1 MAGSL
6 VLPRLCPVPFT
17 CPPSLPAASYLLLTR
32 SVQGFRVPAAVCR
45 MPQLARPVWMEPRSG
60 SPVGGAVEGSR
71 ARMLPVP
78 GTVTSGWW
86 RSPLAPMLLRRP
98 CAAATCLCPACLQV
112 FLSFQEVTA
121 SQQHLEEAK
130 KEHTHLLESTRQLR
144 RLLDELRARKVEL
157 KSQVQALQAQSR
169 RLQKHVRWCG
179 CPGLGHPPPPPPAA
193 CPPAAL
199 GPAMRWR
206 SQAEGL
212 CCIC

>member
-1 MAGSL
+1 M
-6 VLPRLCPVPFT
+6 
-17 CPPSLPAASYLLLTR
+17 
-32 SVQGFRVPAAVCR
+32 
-45 MPQLARPVWMEPRSG
+45 
-60 SPVGGAVEGSR
+60 EGSR

-78 GTVTSGWW
+78 GTVTLGWW
-86 RSPLAPMLLRRP
+86 RSPLAPMLLRSP
-98 CAAATCLCPACLQV
+98 CAAAACLCPTCLQV
-112 FLSFQEVTA
+112 LLSFQEVTA

-157 KSQVQALQAQSR
+157 KSQVHALQAQSR

-179 CPGLGHPPPPPPAA
+179 RPGLGPPAA
-193 CPPAAL
+193 CAPAAL
-199 GPAMRWR
+199 SPAMQWR